1 MRRSRELTGPDN
13 RRKVWVPSQ
22 VMVAV
27 WKGLVDSCR

>member
-22 VMVAV
+22 VMVAM